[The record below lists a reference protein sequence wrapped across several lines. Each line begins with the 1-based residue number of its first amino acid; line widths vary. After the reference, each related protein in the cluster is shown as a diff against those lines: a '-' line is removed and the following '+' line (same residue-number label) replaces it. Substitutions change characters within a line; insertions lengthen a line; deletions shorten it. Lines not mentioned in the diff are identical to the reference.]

1 MMTIPRFLLLHSGTG
16 WDEKGP
22 RDIGY
27 ATSPQAR
34 AEVGYALHYKLPM
47 LEDNET
53 GEVVSQ
59 LPAIVLSLL
68 VGRNMQADRVQL
80 MRLASD
86 AITIFAEFETAVLS
100 QRAGVSGAWSQFKY
114 RTLFTWM
121 HVHNLWLHSRG
132 PEINNEAS
140 LLSGLWLPLCDFLP
154 SIVPIM
160 EKSAPSLHSLVDQTG
175 AHELYRPYRLSK
187 LDPPKAFYADVFLD
201 GAILKMDAEA
211 GPKPPPSEPF
221 MTPVWD

>member
-34 AEVGYALHYKLPM
+34 AEGGYALHYKLPM

-68 VGRNMQADRVQL
+68 VGRNMQADRVQS

-100 QRAGVSGAWSQFKY
+100 QRAGVSGAWSPQIIQICRKVRDIMATF
-114 RTLFTWM
+114 RC
-121 HVHNLWLHSRG
+121 HHSCWL
-132 PEINNEAS
+132 N
-140 LLSGLWLPLCDFLP
+140 
-154 SIVPIM
+154 
-160 EKSAPSLHSLVDQTG
+160 
-175 AHELYRPYRLSK
+175 
-187 LDPPKAFYADVFLD
+187 PK
-201 GAILKMDAEA
+201 K
-211 GPKPPPSEPF
+211 
-221 MTPVWD
+221 